1 MSLFKPW
8 SNTAARL
15 SLAFLA
21 LGGAGTI
28 GGLMLWVRSPLY
40 TEVGNAVMQPVQFDH
55 RHHVGEVGIDCRYC
69 HSQVEKAASAGIPPT
84 QLCLNCHAQIWN
96 KSPKLALVRESFFS
110 GRSIE
115 WEKVHKLPHYVYF
128 NHAIHVAKGVGCAT
142 CHGRV
147 DQMPAI
153 AKANTLQMRWCLDC
167 HRNPEKFLRPT
178 SEVVNLKY
186 EAPSSKEE
194 LVKELLQ
201 RGLAKGEADA
211 QALAS
216 ADRDPQIAFG
226 LALKSANHVQT
237 RVSCDTCHR

>member
-21 LGGAGTI
+21 MGGVGTI

-40 TEVGNAVMQPVQFDH
+40 TEVGNAVDQPVQFDH
-55 RHHVGEVGIDCRYC
+55 RHHVGEEGIDCRYC

-96 KSPKLALVRESFFS
+96 KSPKLAAVRESFFT
-110 GRSIE
+110 GKSIE

-128 NHAIHVAKGVGCAT
+128 NHSIHVAKGVGCAT

-153 AKANTLQMRWCLDC
+153 AKVNTLQMRWCLDC

-186 EAPSSKEE
+186 EVPSSKDEV
-194 LVKELLQ
+194 VKELLT
-201 RGLAKGEADA
+201 RGLAKGDAEA

-216 ADRDPQIAFG
+216 ANSDPKIAFG